1 MPCFDSVYTKEYA
14 QQLDA
19 VDPLARFRNEF
30 YIDEDSIYLDGNSL
44 GLLSTR
50 AEQSLLDVLDSW
62 KQYGIDGWTKGKHP
76 WFYLSESLGE
86 KMASLVG
93 AKGEE
98 VIVTGSTTTNL
109 HQLVSSFFRPE
120 GKKTKILADELNFP
134 SDIYALKSQLHL
146 QGFDPEEHLIQVKSD
161 NGHLLN
167 EEDIIAEMKEDIA
180 LIVLPSVL
188 YRSGQI
194 LDMERLTSAAHQ
206 RNILIGFDLCHSI
219 GAIPHQLRKW
229 DVDFAFWCTYKHVN
243 GGPGSVAAL
252 FVNEKHFGRR
262 PGLAGWFSSN
272 KQKQFDMEHTL
283 TPAEHA
289 GAFQIGTPHIFSIAP
304 LIGSLAI
311 FAEAGIEQI
320 RKKSLKLTDYM
331 MTLIEHELSDYQF
344 TIQNPRD
351 ERRGAH
357 LYIEHDEA
365 ARICKALKEENVIP
379 DFRSPKGIR
388 LAPVALYNTFEEV
401 WNTIQVLKF
410 IMKEE
415 RYKKFKNERDV
426 VA

>member
-93 AKGEE
+93 AKAEE

-134 SDIYALKSQLHL
+134 SDIYALKSQLYL

-167 EEDIIAEMKEDIA
+167 EGDIIAEMKEDVA

-194 LDMERLTSAAHQ
+194 LDMERLTTAAHQ

>member
-1 MPCFDSVYTKEYA
+1 MPCFESVYTKEYA

-19 VDPLARFRNEF
+19 ADPLARFRNEF

-146 QGFDPEEHLIQVKSD
+146 QGFDPEEHLIKVKSE

-167 EEDIIAEMKEDIA
+167 EGDIIAEMKEDVA

-194 LDMERLTSAAHQ
+194 LDMERLTTAAHQ

-311 FAEAGIEQI
+311 FAEAGIDQI
-320 RKKSLKLTDYM
+320 RKKSLKLTAYM